1 MEDTDAE
8 FAALLLSPPSSDATT
23 KLLPTRITDSLD
35 KEDIGGMIPIRVSRF
50 QSLTGCSNADVDNG
64 VANQFLD
71 MSDNNLERA
80 VELFA
85 ELREATTTEANENDN
100 VEEDEEYETGSDC
113 YDISLSSP
121 NYDYLGMDEDDL
133 STATELVNNLT
144 KTREEGENL
153 DNKEREINI
162 TTTTTTTTTTQQDK
176 TTAKKPL
183 VDDEY
188 YDNDEDDVMGEE
200 YILGTMM
207 VRVLQARNVQVNI
220 CYFLFVIYLCQG

>member
-8 FAALLLSPPSSDATT
+8 FAALLSPPSSDATT
-23 KLLPTRITDSLD
+23 RLLPTHITDSLD
-35 KEDIGGMIPIRVSRF
+35 KEDIGGMTIRVSQF
-50 QSLTGCSNADVDNG
+50 QSLTGCSDADVDNG

-85 ELREATTTEANENDN
+85 ELQEATTEANENNN
-100 VEEDEEYETGSDC
+100 VDDEEYETGSDC

-121 NYDYLGMDEDDL
+121 NYDYLGMDDDL
-133 STATELVNNLT
+133 STATELINNLT
-144 KTREEGENL
+144 KTQEGENL
-153 DNKEREINI
+153 DNKEREINF
-162 TTTTTTTTTTQQDK
+162 TTTTTQQDK
-176 TTAKKPL
+176 STAKKQL

>member
-8 FAALLLSPPSSDATT
+8 FAALLSSPPSDATT
-23 KLLPTRITDSLD
+23 RLLVPTRITDSLD
-35 KEDIGGMIPIRVSRF
+35 EEDLGMIPIVVSQF

-85 ELREATTTEANENDN
+85 ELREATTTEANENDE
-100 VEEDEEYETGSDC
+100 EEDEEYETGSDC

-144 KTREEGENL
+144 KTREEGGI

-162 TTTTTTTTTTQQDK
+162 STTTQQDK
-176 TTAKKPL
+176 TTAKKQL

-220 CYFLFVIYLCQG
+220 CHFLFVIYPCQG

>member
-1 MEDTDAE
+1 
-8 FAALLLSPPSSDATT
+8 
-23 KLLPTRITDSLD
+23 
-35 KEDIGGMIPIRVSRF
+35 MIPIRVSRF

-162 TTTTTTTTTTQQDK
+162 TTTTTTTTTQQDK

-220 CYFLFVIYLCQG
+220 C

>member
-8 FAALLLSPPSSDATT
+8 FAALLSSPPSDASTSRP
-23 KLLPTRITDSLD
+23 LVPTRITDSLD
-35 KEDIGGMIPIRVSRF
+35 KEDIGGMIPIRVSQF
-50 QSLTGCSNADVDNG
+50 QSLTGCSNTDVENG

-85 ELREATTTEANENDN
+85 ELREATTTEANENNN

-144 KTREEGENL
+144 KTQEEGGI

-162 TTTTTTTTTTQQDK
+162 TTTTTTTQQDK
-176 TTAKKPL
+176 STAKKKL

>member
-35 KEDIGGMIPIRVSRF
+35 KEDIGMIPIIVSQF

-100 VEEDEEYETGSDC
+100 VEEDEEYET
-113 YDISLSSP
+113 DISLSSP

-133 STATELVNNLT
+133 STATEPVDNLT
-144 KTREEGENL
+144 KTREEGGI
-153 DNKEREINI
+153 DNKEREIKI
-162 TTTTTTTTTTQQDK
+162 TTTITTQQDK

-220 CYFLFVIYLCQG
+220 C